1 GNKTPPIFGVM
12 APLRPLFLRA
22 QTGLQECATS
32 GLLATSFS
40 MRIAEDEVLVFFRD
54 RRRPQ
59 SITIDRDGPGRT
71 STGQRVP
78 DRNKSHRLLRLT
90 ILQPHLNT
98 APSLLQLKTMK
109 IICLASVAIASFCST
124 GLVNAAA
131 VVSGLRDVEVQSLIR
146 DRVVSDQQ
154 NVGIV
159 VGVIDKNGSR
169 IFSHGVI
176 KRAGA
181 RAVDGDTVFEIGS
194 LTKLFTSLLLADMVE
209 RGEVSLADRRWIRTE
224 GANHAGT
231 RKL

>member
-1 GNKTPPIFGVM
+1 
-12 APLRPLFLRA
+12 
-22 QTGLQECATS
+22 
-32 GLLATSFS
+32 
-40 MRIAEDEVLVFFRD
+40 
-54 RRRPQ
+54 
-59 SITIDRDGPGRT
+59 
-71 STGQRVP
+71 
-78 DRNKSHRLLRLT
+78 
-90 ILQPHLNT
+90 
-98 APSLLQLKTMK
+98 MK

>member
-1 GNKTPPIFGVM
+1 M
-12 APLRPLFLRA
+12 
-22 QTGLQECATS
+22 
-32 GLLATSFS
+32 
-40 MRIAEDEVLVFFRD
+40 
-54 RRRPQ
+54 
-59 SITIDRDGPGRT
+59 
-71 STGQRVP
+71 P

-159 VGVIDKNGSR
+159 
-169 IFSHGVI
+169 
-176 KRAGA
+176 
-181 RAVDGDTVFEIGS
+181 
-194 LTKLFTSLLLADMVE
+194 
-209 RGEVSLADRRWIRTE
+209 
-224 GANHAGT
+224 
-231 RKL
+231 